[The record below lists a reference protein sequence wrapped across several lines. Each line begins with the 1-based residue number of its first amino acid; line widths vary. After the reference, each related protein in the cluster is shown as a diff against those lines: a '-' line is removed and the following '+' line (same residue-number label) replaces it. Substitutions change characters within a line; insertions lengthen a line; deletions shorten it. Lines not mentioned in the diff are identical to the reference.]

1 MRDVF
6 HVAFFLNSLQIWNE
20 LVTKNLSFL
29 SGYWFYVDKGQKNKN
44 MMMLMGDSVDIDCNH
59 NQGLEFC
66 LMDVL
71 QNKQSFPNVS

>member
-1 MRDVF
+1 M
-6 HVAFFLNSLQIWNE
+6 AI
-20 LVTKNLSFL
+20 
-29 SGYWFYVDKGQKNKN
+29 GFYVDKGQKNKN
-44 MMMLMGDSVDIDCNH
+44 MMMLMGDSVGIDY